1 MGSGRRGSTRGRSPS
16 RSRLSDRLRT
26 PTSWLQNGARSSG
39 PMPEPQITEGPFPV
53 LEQDRVEANLQRMLE
68 QEVVNKLHEENIAL
82 KREMARLLGEKEKG
96 KGQGSQKESSAW
108 SEITTG
114 DKKETLPGTPQAGI
128 PQDGR
133 RYTSDSSAG
142 WSTSGR
148 VKMRKDCLHCRFG
161 RGRRMNRSLQ
171 RKPFGGWSRDHQG

>member
-1 MGSGRRGSTRGRSPS
+1 MQAAETRDEEAVQRPVPGEDEEVRMELEEGAIPIESGSGRRGSTRGRSPS
-16 RSRLSDRLRT
+16 RSRLSDRFRT

-53 LEQDRVEANLQRMLE
+53 LEQDRVEADLQRMLE

-142 WSTSGR
+142 WSTSGE
-148 VKMRKDCLHCRFG
+148 
-161 RGRRMNRSLQ
+161 
-171 RKPFGGWSRDHQG
+171 